1 MLTRL
6 EVDGFKN
13 LQKASIE
20 FGPFTCIAGS
30 NAAGKSNVF
39 DAIEFISLLASRPLV
54 EAAQEIRSARADRSG
69 DPADLF
75 WQGCGNERRLMRL
88 AAEMIIPPLVED
100 DVGRQAKAS
109 ITFVRYE
116 LEIGYE
122 PASGLGK
129 IGGLVLE
136 SEWLRPIKLGD
147 AARRLGFPHS
157 AKRFRRSAVTGRR
170 AGGPF
175 ISTQDRGNDRVIN
188 IHQDGGSRGKPIPAL
203 AARAPATLV
212 RTATDVDH
220 PTILAAR
227 REMQN
232 WHRLALEPSA
242 LRESDRYDDLL
253 RAANGQ
259 HLAASG
265 RHLPAALYRIA
276 TRQPESECEPDPAD
290 TYARVTT
297 RLNSLVDIGI
307 RDLWV
312 DADDREHRITLRL
325 RERNGIDLPARSL
338 SDGTLRFLALAVLLE
353 TPDQTGVYCMEE
365 PENGMHPASLPAMV
379 EILRDLAVDP
389 DEAPGTDNPLRQV
402 IANTHSP
409 ALVQLLNPD
418 ELLLASTG
426 IAVVGT
432 EDPRMPVAADHQ
444 ERPSGDDAAAG
455 GPSTARVLRL
465 TPLKDTWRDGRQP
478 DPPGT
483 KADILPYLTS
493 PVGAQLALDVAWT

>member
-13 LQKASIE
+13 LQNVSIE
-20 FGPFTCIAGS
+20 FGPFTCIAGA

-75 WQGCGNERRLMRL
+75 WQGSGDRRRLMRL
-88 AAEMIIPPLVED
+88 AAEMIIPRLVED
-100 DVGRQAKAS
+100 DVGRQAEAS
-109 ITFVRYE
+109 ITFVRYQ
-116 LEIGYE
+116 LEIGYQ
-122 PASGLGK
+122 PVSGLGK
-129 IGGLVLE
+129 VGGLVLE
-136 SEWLRPIKLGD
+136 SEWMLPIRLGD
-147 AARRLGFPHS
+147 AGQHLGFPHS
-157 AKRFRRSAVTGRR
+157 AKRFRRAAVAGRR
-170 AGGPF
+170 ARPF
-175 ISTQDRGNDRVIN
+175 ISTEDRGDDRVIN
-188 IHQDGGSRGKPIPAL
+188 IHQDGGSRGKPIPVL

-212 RTATDVDH
+212 STATDVDH

-227 REMQN
+227 REMQD

-242 LRESDRYDDLL
+242 LRESDRYADLL

-259 HLAASG
+259 HLAEDG

-276 TRQPESECEPDPAD
+276 TQRLESEEEPDPAD
-290 TYARVTT
+290 MYARVAT
-297 RLNSLVDIGI
+297 RLNSLVDVGV
-307 RDLWV
+307 RSLWV
-312 DADDREHRITLRL
+312 DTDDREHRITLRL
-325 RERNGIDLPARSL
+325 KERNGLDLPARSL

-353 TPDQTGVYCMEE
+353 TPDRGGVYCMEE

-389 DEAPGTDNPLRQV
+389 REAPGADNPLRQV

-409 ALVQLLNPD
+409 VLVQLLDPD

-426 IAVVGT
+426 IAVAGID
-432 EDPRMPVAADHQ
+432 DPSSPVAADHQ
-444 ERPSGDDAAAG
+444 ARPSADDAIG
-455 GPSTARVLRL
+455 GGRETVRVLRL
-465 TPLKDTWRDGRQP
+465 TPLKGSWRAGRQP
-478 DPPGT
+478 DPPCT
-483 KADILPYLTS
+483 MADMLPYLTS
-493 PVGAQLALDVAWT
+493 PVGAQLALDVDPA